1 MALELA
7 FVAYGDWAYT
17 GNVLAQAGDDAAAT
31 TLTDG
36 CFDLSDNFITVNRE
50 EVNGGTVATENGE
63 TEVSVCVND
72 GVDDFVSFDSTG
84 VTGPNFAY
92 VITDDN
98 NIILALPGMDMANFD
113 GAGAGVCRVWGL
125 AYTGNVLAQAGD
137 DAAATTL
144 TDGCFDLSDNFITV
158 NRDEVN
164 GGTVATENGETEV
177 ERLCQ

>member
-1 MALELA
+1 
-7 FVAYGDWAYT
+7 
-17 GNVLAQAGDDAAAT
+17 
-31 TLTDG
+31 
-36 CFDLSDNFITVNRE
+36 
-50 EVNGGTVATENGE
+50 
-63 TEVSVCVND
+63 
-72 GVDDFVSFDSTG
+72 
-84 VTGPNFAY
+84 
-92 VITDDN
+92 
-98 NIILALPGMDMANFD
+98 MDMANFD

-177 ERLCQ
+177 SVCVNDGVDDFVFF